1 MGVYKAPSSAS
12 ATGNVKPPPDQVLV
26 TVVLATCDRPELVG
40 RAIESVVRQDAP
52 AWRMLVVD
60 DGSVGVE
67 RLVPDDDRIGYLRT
81 TGRTGAAAARNL
93 GLSCAETPWIVLLD
107 DDDEMEGG
115 FMAHFL
121 QAIAPHGEGPAFA
134 VSDWRIL
141 DYGPDTTPPTERR
154 RTYQIVA
161 GGGGQNIQQ
170 TLRAGACGLAVNRAA
185 LSKAGVMDPSYRFVE
200 DTEWL
205 LRLIEAD
212 CDILY
217 ASGPGFVIHNRRAPD
232 QLSDV
237 SHLRERIAECAI
249 LKARYGDLA
258 GRYPP
263 LPGLLDGLMQTYSAR
278 IAASAAA
285 AEVE

>member
-1 MGVYKAPSSAS
+1 MGVYKAHSSAS

-40 RAIESVVRQDAP
+40 RAIDSVVRQDAP
-52 AWRMLVVD
+52 TWRMLVVD
-60 DGSVGVE
+60 DGSEGVE
-67 RLVPDDDRIGYLRT
+67 RLIPDDNRIAYLRT

-121 QAIAPHGEGPAFA
+121 QTVAPGDERPAFA

-141 DYGPDTTPPTERR
+141 DYGAEGTPSTERR
-154 RTYQIVA
+154 RTYQIA
-161 GGGGQNIQQ
+161 PGGGEQTIQQ

-185 LSKAGVMDPSYRFVE
+185 LHKAGAMDSRYRFVE

-205 LRLIEAD
+205 LRLIEAG

-217 ASGPGFVIHNRRAPD
+217 ASGPGFVIHNRRTSD
-232 QLSDV
+232 QLSDI
-237 SHLRERIAECAI
+237 SHLKDRIAECAV
-249 LKARYGDLA
+249 LKTRYGDLA

-263 LPGLLDGLMQTYSAR
+263 LPDLLDGLMQTYSAR
-278 IAASAAA
+278 IAAAAKG
-285 AEVE
+285 E